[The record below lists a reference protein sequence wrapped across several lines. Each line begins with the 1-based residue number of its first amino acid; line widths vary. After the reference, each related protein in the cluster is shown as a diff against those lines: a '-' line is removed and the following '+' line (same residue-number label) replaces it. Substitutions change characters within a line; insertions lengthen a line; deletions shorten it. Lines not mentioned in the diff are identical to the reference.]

1 MIEEYNPAILSF
13 SIFVEVTKNPWNV
26 RIPMEWD
33 DHRPSIPSII
43 ACRNDASLR
52 QLLMN
57 YVTIYIYIHIHTQ
70 MYTTKNMI
78 SVSPEMAV
86 GMEEMEYSILKMDGA
101 NF

>member
-43 ACRNDASLR
+43 AHRNDASLR

-57 YVTIYIYIHIHTQ
+57 YVTIYIYT
-70 MYTTKNMI
+70 YTD
-78 SVSPEMAV
+78 VYDQ
-86 GMEEMEYSILKMDGA
+86 EYDICFSRNGSRHGRNGVLHSENGWC
-101 NF
+101 